1 MPIALPI
8 AKLPIASRS
17 GLRPLAGLSL
27 PELRAFTAE
36 SGLPAFRASQLHH
49 AIYRRLATSPH
60 ELTDLPQ
67 VLRERLAGEI
77 SFSSLEVVNRAHDD
91 ASRTTKVLFSL
102 HDGALVESVLMG
114 YTGLD
119 GHRRH
124 TICLSSQVGCP
135 LGCTFCATGL
145 QGWARNLSAGEM
157 VEQVLYFARGLRE
170 QGQHVTNIVYMGMGE
185 PFLNYDAVLGSVR
198 ALIDPSGFNLG
209 ARHITL
215 STSGVV
221 PAILRFASEGL
232 QVGLAVSLHAPTDE
246 LRSQLVPLNRRY
258 PVAELLAACRTYVEQ
273 TNRRISFEYT
283 MLAGVNDG
291 AEQAHGLAEL
301 LRRLLCHMNLIPWN
315 PVSGMPYTPSSA
327 AAIAEFRDMLV
338 SYGVPTTIRD
348 TRGSRITAACGQ
360 LRTSTVRAARRT
372 PAPAPA

>member
-8 AKLPIASRS
+8 ATLAPVAGSRP
-17 GLRPLAGLSL
+17 RPLAGSSL
-27 PELRAFTAE
+27 AELRAFVAE
-36 SGLPAFRASQLHH
+36 AGLPSFRASQLHH
-49 AIYRRLATSPH
+49 AIYRRMATSPH

-67 VLRERLAGEI
+67 SLRDRLAGEV
-77 SFSSLEVVNRAHDD
+77 SFSSLVVANRVHDD

-102 HDGALVESVLMG
+102 PDGALVESVLMG
-114 YTGLD
+114 YVGLD

-145 QGWARNLSAGEM
+145 QGWARNLTAGEM

-198 ALIDPSGFNLG
+198 ALIEPSGFNLG

-221 PAILRFASEGL
+221 PAILRFAEEGL

-246 LRSQLVPLNRRY
+246 LRSSLVPLNRRY
-258 PVAELLAACRTYVEQ
+258 PVAELLAACRTYVAR

-291 AEQAHGLAEL
+291 SEQARGLAGL
-301 LRRLLCHMNLIPWN
+301 LRGLLCHMNLIPWN
-315 PVSGMPYTPSSA
+315 PVAGMPYTPSSA
-327 AAIAEFRDMLV
+327 AAIADFRDALV
-338 SYGVPTTIRD
+338 AYGVPTTIRD

-360 LRTSTVRAARRT
+360 LRTSTVRAARRVPP
-372 PAPAPA
+372 PA

>member
-8 AKLPIASRS
+8 ATQAPVARSRP
-17 GLRPLAGLSL
+17 RPLAGSNLA
-27 PELRAFTAE
+27 ELRAFVAE
-36 SGLPAFRASQLHH
+36 AGLPSFRASQLHH

-67 VLRERLAGEI
+67 SLRDRLAEEV
-77 SFSSLEVVNRAHDD
+77 SFSSLVVANRVRDD

-102 HDGALVESVLMG
+102 PDGALVESVLMG
-114 YTGLD
+114 YVGLD

-145 QGWARNLSAGEM
+145 QGWARNLTAGEM

-198 ALIDPSGFNLG
+198 ALIEPSGFNLG

-221 PAILRFASEGL
+221 PAILRFAEEGL

-246 LRSQLVPLNRRY
+246 LRSSLVPLNRRY
-258 PVAELLAACRTYVEQ
+258 PVAELLAACRTYVAR

-291 AEQAHGLAEL
+291 SEQARGLAEL
-301 LRRLLCHMNLIPWN
+301 LRGLLCHMNLIPWN
-315 PVSGMPYTPSSA
+315 PVAGMPYTPSSA
-327 AAIAEFRDMLV
+327 AAIADFRDALV
-338 SYGVPTTIRD
+338 AYGVPTTTRD

-360 LRTSTVRAARRT
+360 LRTSTVRAARRV
-372 PAPAPA
+372 PAPA

>member
-8 AKLPIASRS
+8 ATLAPVARSRP
-17 GLRPLAGLSL
+17 RPLAGSNLA
-27 PELRAFTAE
+27 ELRAFVAE
-36 SGLPAFRASQLHH
+36 AGLPSFRASQLHH

-67 VLRERLAGEI
+67 SLRDRLAEEV
-77 SFSSLEVVNRAHDD
+77 SFSSLVVANRVRDD

-102 HDGALVESVLMG
+102 PDGALVESVLMG
-114 YTGLD
+114 YVGLD

-145 QGWARNLSAGEM
+145 QGWARNLTAGEM

-198 ALIDPSGFNLG
+198 ALIEPSGFNLG

-221 PAILRFASEGL
+221 PAILRFAEEGL

-246 LRSQLVPLNRRY
+246 LRSSLVPLNRRY
-258 PVAELLAACRTYVEQ
+258 PVAELLAACRTYVAR

-291 AEQAHGLAEL
+291 SEQARGLAEL
-301 LRRLLCHMNLIPWN
+301 LRGLLCHMNLIPWN
-315 PVSGMPYTPSSA
+315 PVAGMPYTPSSA
-327 AAIAEFRDMLV
+327 AAIADFRDALV
-338 SYGVPTTIRD
+338 AYGVPTTIRD

-360 LRTSTVRAARRT
+360 LRTSTVRAARRV
-372 PAPAPA
+372 PAPA

>member
-8 AKLPIASRS
+8 ATLAPVAGSRP
-17 GLRPLAGLSL
+17 RPLAGSNLA
-27 PELRAFTAE
+27 ELRAFVAE
-36 SGLPAFRASQLHH
+36 AGLPSFRASQLHH

-67 VLRERLAGEI
+67 SLRDRLAEEV
-77 SFSSLEVVNRAHDD
+77 SFSSLVVANRVRDD

-102 HDGALVESVLMG
+102 PDGALVESVLMG
-114 YTGLD
+114 YVGLD

-145 QGWARNLSAGEM
+145 QGWARNLTAGEM

-198 ALIDPSGFNLG
+198 ALIEPSGFNLG

-221 PAILRFASEGL
+221 PAILRFAEEGL

-246 LRSQLVPLNRRY
+246 LRSSLVPLNRRY
-258 PVAELLAACRTYVEQ
+258 PVAELLAACRTYVAR

-291 AEQAHGLAEL
+291 PEQARGLAEL
-301 LRRLLCHMNLIPWN
+301 LRGLLCHMNLIPWN
-315 PVSGMPYTPSSA
+315 PVAGMPYTPSSA
-327 AAIAEFRDMLV
+327 AAIADFRDALV
-338 SYGVPTTIRD
+338 AYGVPTTTRD
-348 TRGSRITAACGQ
+348 TRGSWITAACGQ
-360 LRTSTVRAARRT
+360 LRTSTVRAARRV
-372 PAPAPA
+372 PAPA